1 MAQTPFT
8 KSLWHKLWLPSSH
21 CLKITASL
29 NSSNSKFTMIIYSHL
44 CHNKNPTRIETIS
57 TKTRLPPKI
66 YGQVGSSSR
75 KNKDDESIIF
85 LFHLVIM
92 INRHILKISSALL
105 TFGQKLINRI
115 TYRLPTSYMYQQLAN
130 AQIKK
135 IFIPIPMKV
144 NINFKGE
151 RVAKSQNCLRRRRT
165 DA

>member
-1 MAQTPFT
+1 
-8 KSLWHKLWLPSSH
+8 
-21 CLKITASL
+21 
-29 NSSNSKFTMIIYSHL
+29 
-44 CHNKNPTRIETIS
+44 
-57 TKTRLPPKI
+57 
-66 YGQVGSSSR
+66 
-75 KNKDDESIIF
+75 
-85 LFHLVIM
+85 M

-151 RVAKSQNCLRRRRT
+151 SCQKPKLFKEEEDRCI
-165 DA
+165 DALHYNIKQQDIVLPCVCSVTGDR